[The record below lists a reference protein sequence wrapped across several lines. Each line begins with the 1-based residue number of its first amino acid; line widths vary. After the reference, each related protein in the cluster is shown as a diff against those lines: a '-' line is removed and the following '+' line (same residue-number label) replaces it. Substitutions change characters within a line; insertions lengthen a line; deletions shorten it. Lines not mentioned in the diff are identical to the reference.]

1 MIIKEGRKEEVYKKY
16 EYPIRIERGLNAFI
30 EPVSF
35 YDIVIEE
42 PFFEKTG
49 FKYLEPVIKNYYKDK
64 NYKINDKPFTVPE
77 SRDFLISARQS
88 VERLKNALQF
98 FDVHNSKYS
107 LKDFGQY
114 VNKNMMDKFFN
125 ETKLLRV
132 DYDAK
137 NQQKIAKK
145 QSEKVYEDENLL
157 VVKPLSYEASC
168 FYGAGTRWCTT
179 RKDEPVHF
187 NTYGKTMGRLFY
199 IIFKNKTIQDPL
211 YKVALFF
218 KFTPKQDDKINFDD
232 ISVYNAKDDLLP
244 FDEKIKFLSSLP
256 NGLFETLVKNFE
268 TDQSKNA
275 SIKDLIQN
283 SISEFENRNSN
294 VVTDFPYKGDNI
306 RIEFKNLV
314 DNNTNNISFKFKYE
328 ITSDNNPKLY
338 TSGKIYVE
346 MDPST
351 MDVYISFY
359 PNSDGT
365 IKFLKNGDEHSTK
378 LNFVSKYYRAP
389 SFIVHDMLKELS
401 TLMTELFLQVR
412 PI

>member
-179 RKDEPVHF
+179 RKDEPIHF

-218 KFTPKQDDKINFDD
+218 KFTPKEDEKINFDD

-244 FDEKIKFLSSLP
+244 
-256 NGLFETLVKNFE
+256 
-268 TDQSKNA
+268 
-275 SIKDLIQN
+275 
-283 SISEFENRNSN
+283 
-294 VVTDFPYKGDNI
+294 
-306 RIEFKNLV
+306 
-314 DNNTNNISFKFKYE
+314 
-328 ITSDNNPKLY
+328 DNNPKLY
-338 TSGKIYVE
+338 TSGRIYIE
-346 MDPST
+346 IDPST
-351 MDVYISFY
+351 MDVYITFY
-359 PNSDGT
+359 PNSGGT
-365 IKFLKNGDEHSTK
+365 IKFLKNGDEHKTK

>member
-16 EYPIRIERGLNAFI
+16 EYPIRVERGLNAFI

-35 YDIVIEE
+35 YDIVLEE

-49 FKYLEPVIKNYYKDK
+49 FKYLEPVIKNYYQDK
-64 NYKINDKPFTVPE
+64 NYNINDKPFTVPE
-77 SRDFLISARQS
+77 SRDFLIGARQS
-88 VERLKNALQF
+88 VEQLKNALQF

-107 LKDFGQY
+107 FKDFGQY
-114 VNKNMMDKFFN
+114 VNKNMMDKFFD
-125 ETKLLRV
+125 ETKSLRV

-137 NQQKIAKK
+137 NQQKLAKK

-179 RKDEPVHF
+179 RKDEPTHF

-211 YKVALFF
+211 YKVAIFF
-218 KFTPKQDDKINFDD
+218 KFAPKRGNKINFDD

-244 FDEKIKFLSSLP
+244 FDEKTKFLASLP
-256 NGLFETLVKNFE
+256 NGLFETLIRNFE
-268 TDQSKNA
+268 NDQAKNA

-294 VVTDFPYKGDNI
+294 VVTTFPYKGDNI

-314 DNNTNNISFKFKYE
+314 DNNNINISFKFKYE
-328 ITSDNNPKLY
+328 ITSDDNPKLY
-338 TSGKIYVE
+338 TSGRIYIE
-346 MDPST
+346 MDPTT
-351 MDVYISFY
+351 MDVYITFY

-365 IKFLKNGDEHSTK
+365 IKFLKNGDEHKTK

>member
-1 MIIKEGRKEEVYKKY
+1 
-16 EYPIRIERGLNAFI
+16 
-30 EPVSF
+30 
-35 YDIVIEE
+35 
-42 PFFEKTG
+42 
-49 FKYLEPVIKNYYKDK
+49 
-64 NYKINDKPFTVPE
+64 
-77 SRDFLISARQS
+77 
-88 VERLKNALQF
+88 
-98 FDVHNSKYS
+98 
-107 LKDFGQY
+107 
-114 VNKNMMDKFFN
+114 MMDKFFN

-179 RKDEPVHF
+179 RKDEPIHF

-218 KFTPKQDDKINFDD
+218 KFTPKEDEKINFDD

-244 FDEKIKFLSSLP
+244 FDEKIKFLSTLP

>member
-64 NYKINDKPFTVPE
+64 NYNINDKPFTVPE

-179 RKDEPVHF
+179 RKDEPIHF

-218 KFTPKQDDKINFDD
+218 KFTPKEDEKINFDD

-244 FDEKIKFLSSLP
+244 FDEKIKFLSTLP

-294 VVTDFPYKGDNI
+294 VVT
-306 RIEFKNLV
+306 
-314 DNNTNNISFKFKYE
+314 NT
-328 ITSDNNPKLY
+328 
-338 TSGKIYVE
+338 
-346 MDPST
+346 
-351 MDVYISFY
+351 
-359 PNSDGT
+359 
-365 IKFLKNGDEHSTK
+365 
-378 LNFVSKYYRAP
+378 
-389 SFIVHDMLKELS
+389 HD
-401 TLMTELFLQVR
+401 
-412 PI
+412 

>member
-16 EYPIRIERGLNAFI
+16 EYPIRVERGLNAFI

-35 YDIVIEE
+35 YDIVLEE

-49 FKYLEPVIKNYYKDK
+49 FKYLEPVIKNYYQDK
-64 NYKINDKPFTVPE
+64 NYSINDKPFTVPE
-77 SRDFLISARQS
+77 SRDFLIGARQS
-88 VERLKNALQF
+88 VEQLKNALQF

-107 LKDFGQY
+107 FKDFGQY
-114 VNKNMMDKFFN
+114 VNKNMMDKFFD
-125 ETKLLRV
+125 ETKSLRV

-137 NQQKIAKK
+137 NQQKLAKK

-179 RKDEPVHF
+179 RKDEPTHF

-211 YKVALFF
+211 YKVAIFF
-218 KFTPKQDDKINFDD
+218 KFAPKRGNKINFDD

-244 FDEKIKFLSSLP
+244 FDEKTKFLASLP
-256 NGLFETLVKNFE
+256 NGLFETLIRNFE
-268 TDQSKNA
+268 NDQAKNA

-294 VVTDFPYKGDNI
+294 VVTTFPYKGDNI

-314 DNNTNNISFKFKYE
+314 DNNNINISFKFKYE
-328 ITSDNNPKLY
+328 ITSDDNPKLY
-338 TSGKIYVE
+338 TSGRIYIE
-346 MDPST
+346 MDPTT
-351 MDVYISFY
+351 MDVYITFY

-365 IKFLKNGDEHSTK
+365 IKFLKNGDQHKTK

>member
-1 MIIKEGRKEEVYKKY
+1 
-16 EYPIRIERGLNAFI
+16 
-30 EPVSF
+30 
-35 YDIVIEE
+35 
-42 PFFEKTG
+42 
-49 FKYLEPVIKNYYKDK
+49 
-64 NYKINDKPFTVPE
+64 
-77 SRDFLISARQS
+77 
-88 VERLKNALQF
+88 
-98 FDVHNSKYS
+98 
-107 LKDFGQY
+107 
-114 VNKNMMDKFFN
+114 MMDKFFN

-179 RKDEPVHF
+179 RKDEPIHF

-218 KFTPKQDDKINFDD
+218 KFTPKEDEKINFDD

-244 FDEKIKFLSSLP
+244 FDEKIKFLATLP

-294 VVTDFPYKGDNI
+294 VVTNFPYKGDNI

-314 DNNTNNISFKFKYE
+314 DDNTNNISFKFKYE
-328 ITSDNNPKLY
+328 ISSDNNPKLY
-338 TSGKIYVE
+338 TSGRIYIE
-346 MDPST
+346 IDPST
-351 MDVYISFY
+351 MDVYITFY
-359 PNSDGT
+359 PNSGGT
-365 IKFLKNGDEHSTK
+365 IKFLKNGDEHKTK